1 MRRIQGIGRPGKL
14 ALAVG
19 VAAGVFGIASAVQAS
34 IPDASG
40 VIHGCYHRTA
50 NGAVRPGALRV
61 IDTSLGQS
69 CYGDENPLNWNANG
83 TTGPTGPTGVTGPTG
98 PTGPAGP
105 TGPTGAKGSTGPTGP
120 KGSTGPTGPS
130 GVLSTTRVQDVGVVG
145 PSTIGFVL
153 TCSSG
158 IANGVWVYDE
168 TSVTNLTQ
176 DSSANTGEAIS
187 GTPGNGWDNYSTL
200 GATAG
205 DTIDAY
211 GSCVVPANFGLA
223 PPNGHSAPS
232 GGAAPAGTI
241 RIIKR

>member
-1 MRRIQGIGRPGKL
+1 MSRLQGLSRGGRVL
-14 ALAVG
+14 LAVVVG
-19 VAAGVFGIASAVQAS
+19 GATFGIASAVQAS

-50 NGAVRPGALRV
+50 NPGVRPGALRV

-83 TTGPTGPTGVTGPTG
+83 TTGPTGVTGPTG

-105 TGPTGAKGSTGPTGP
+105 TGPTGPKGSTGPTGP

-130 GVLSTTRVQDVGVVG
+130 GVIGISRAQFTGSTG
-145 PSTIGFVL
+145 PGTIGFQL
-153 TCSSG
+153 TCGAG
-158 IANGVWVYDE
+158 IANGEWAYDE
-168 TSVTNLTQ
+168 TSTNNLTEN
-176 DSSANTGEAIS
+176 STANTGEATS
-187 GTPGNGWDNYSTL
+187 GTPGNVWINWITL

-205 DTIDAY
+205 DTIDVY

-223 PPNGHSAPS
+223 PPNGHPAPS